1 MQSMSKLF
9 ANTGTKRQTEL
20 TLRHIGTAASSPIGP
35 DALSAVSPRML
46 SRRVARLH
54 HPSE

>member
-20 TLRHIGTAASSPIGP
+20 TLRHIDTAASPLAGP
-35 DALSAVSPRML
+35 DAASAVSPPML
-46 SRRVARLH
+46 SRGVAKLP
-54 HPSE
+54 HPTE